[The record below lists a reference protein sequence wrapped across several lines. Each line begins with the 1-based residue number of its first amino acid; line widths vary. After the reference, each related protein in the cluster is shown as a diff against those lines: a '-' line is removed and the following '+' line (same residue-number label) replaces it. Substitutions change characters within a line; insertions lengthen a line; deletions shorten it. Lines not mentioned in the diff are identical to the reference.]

1 MAMVTAHL
9 LNPDGTKSA
18 VSVEVESQD
27 GIYFKKTEY
36 NTPVYV
42 GDNVVWVKNYFE
54 TVASKVIETTGATGR
69 VFVTPAQKSDL
80 NSLIS
85 AFVRQGQ
92 SQLWL
97 EGADTVSLK
106 YHNAAQGV
114 DYTVATREWT
124 TDYITGNSTGQLNLD
139 NRLQALEAIFDGIDD
154 ADEII
159 NKWHELEAFLS
170 GITET
175 ETLTGIITDAITS
188 LKNGNNTWSGDNVW
202 YGSNLFRNVDGQGHI
217 LFESKVASS
226 QFSTLE
232 LRYGGGTA
240 GEIATVTIPHDN
252 GTVALTKYVPSIQLG
267 PSFSGTPKAG
277 DVWIRY

>member
-1 MAMVTAHL
+1 MATVTAYL

-69 VFVTPAQKSDL
+69 VFVTPSQKSDL

-97 EGADTVSLK
+97 EGTDTVLLK
-106 YHNAAQGV
+106 YHHAAQGV

-139 NRLQALEAIFDGIDD
+139 NRLQVLEAIFDGISD

-175 ETLTGIITDAITS
+175 ETLTGVIADALDG
-188 LKNGNNTWSGDNVW
+188 LKRNDNTWLGTQTFHITKLSDN
-202 YGSNLFRNVDGQGHI
+202 YGN
-217 LFESKVASS
+217 K
-226 QFSTLE
+226 
-232 LRYGGGTA
+232 
-240 GEIATVTIPHDN
+240 VTIQAVGGSSS
-252 GTVALTKYVPSIQLG
+252 GTDTGLIRFPYEEGVVALEHNVPSIQLG

>member
-27 GIYFKKTEY
+27 GVYFKKTEY

-69 VFVTPAQKSDL
+69 VFVTPSQKETLRKLNENLVDKLIWNAGEKMFYYLGGSDDQYETFL
-80 NSLIS
+80 
-85 AFVRQGQ
+85 
-92 SQLWL
+92 
-97 EGADTVSLK
+97 
-106 YHNAAQGV
+106 
-114 DYTVATREWT
+114 ATIPWVEN
-124 TDYITGNSTGQLNLD
+124 YITGSPGLGGLNLN
-139 NRLQALEAIFDGIDD
+139 NRLSTLEAIFDGIND
-154 ADEII
+154 ADTII
-159 NKWHELEAFLS
+159 NKWHELEAFLN

-175 ETLTGIITDAITS
+175 ETLTGVISDAITS
-188 LKNGNNTWSGDNVW
+188 LKNGNNTWFGDNTW
-202 YGSNLFRNVDGQGHI
+202 RGSNTFLNDNGPGYI
-217 LFESKVASS
+217 KFESKVETGKY
-226 QFSTLE
+226 STLE
-232 LRYGGGTA
+232 LCYYGGPVGT
-240 GEIATVTIPHDN
+240 IATVHIPHDN

-277 DVWIRY
+277 DVWIKY

>member
-1 MAMVTAHL
+1 MAMVTAYL
-9 LNPDGTKSA
+9 LNPDGTKST

-27 GIYFKKTEY
+27 GVYFKKTEY

-69 VFVTPAQKSDL
+69 VFVTPSQRSDL

-97 EGADTVSLK
+97 EGTDTVLLK

-124 TDYITGNSTGQLNLD
+124 TDYITGNGTGQLNLD
-139 NRLQALEAIFDGIDD
+139 NRVQALEAIFDGISD
-154 ADEII
+154 ADTII

-175 ETLTGIITDAITS
+175 ETLTGVVSGAITS
-188 LKNGNNTWSGDNVW
+188 LKNGNNVW
-202 YGSNLFRNVDGQGHI
+202 YGSNLFRNENGQGYI
-217 LFESKVASS
+217 KFESKVASS

-232 LRYGGGTA
+232 LRYGGGTP

>member
-1 MAMVTAHL
+1 MAMVDAYL
-9 LNPDGTKSA
+9 LNPDGSKS
-18 VSVEVESQD
+18 SVRVEIESQD
-27 GIYFKKTEY
+27 GVYFKKTEY

-69 VFVTPAQKSDL
+69 VFVTPSQKSDL

-97 EGADTVSLK
+97 EGADTVLLK

-139 NRLQALEAIFDGIDD
+139 NRLQALEAIFDGISD
-154 ADEII
+154 ADTII

-175 ETLTGIITDAITS
+175 ETLTGIITDTITS
-188 LKNGNNTWSGDNVW
+188 LKNGDNVW
-202 YGSNLFRNVDGQGHI
+202 SGENLFRNVDGQGYI

>member
-1 MAMVTAHL
+1 M
-9 LNPDGTKSA
+9 
-18 VSVEVESQD
+18 
-27 GIYFKKTEY
+27 
-36 NTPVYV
+36 

-54 TVASKVIETTGATGR
+54 TVASNVVETAGSTGR
-69 VFVTPAQKSDL
+69 VFVTPAQKSAL
-80 NSLIS
+80 VSLTS

-97 EGADTVSLK
+97 EGADTVLLK

-139 NRLQALEAIFDGIDD
+139 NRLQALEAIFDGISD
-154 ADEII
+154 ADTII

-175 ETLTGIITDAITS
+175 QTLTGVISGAITS
-188 LKNGNNTWSGDNVW
+188 LKSGENVW
-202 YGSNLFRNVDGQGHI
+202 YGRNIWSGENLFRNETGQGYI
-217 LFESKVASS
+217 KFESKVASS

-232 LRYGGGTA
+232 LRYGSGTA
-240 GEIATVTIPHDN
+240 GGTATVTIPHDN

-267 PSFSGTPKAG
+267 SSFSGTPKAG

>member
-1 MAMVTAHL
+1 MATVTAYL

-54 TVASKVIETTGATGR
+54 TVASNVVETAGSTGR
-69 VFVTPAQKSDL
+69 VFVTPSQKSDL

-97 EGADTVSLK
+97 EGADTVLLK

-154 ADEII
+154 TDTII

-175 ETLTGIITDAITS
+175 QTLTGVISDAVTS
-188 LKNGNNTWSGDNVW
+188 LKNGNNVW
-202 YGSNLFRNVDGQGHI
+202 YGSNTFRNDNGSGYI
-217 LFESKVASS
+217 KFESKVASS

-232 LRYGGGTA
+232 LRYGSGTA
-240 GEIATVTIPHDN
+240 GGTATVTIPHDN

-267 PSFSGTPKAG
+267 SSFSGTPKAG

>member
-1 MAMVTAHL
+1 MATVTAYL

-54 TVASKVIETTGATGR
+54 TVASNVVETAGATGR
-69 VFVTPAQKSDL
+69 VFVTPAQKSAL
-80 NSLIS
+80 VSLTS

-97 EGADTVSLK
+97 EGADTVLLK
-106 YHNAAQGV
+106 YHHAAQGV

-139 NRLQALEAIFDGIDD
+139 NRLQALEAIFDGISD
-154 ADEII
+154 ADTII

-175 ETLTGIITDAITS
+175 ETLTGIISDAITS
-188 LKNGNNTWSGDNVW
+188 LKNGNNVW
-202 YGSNLFRNVDGQGHI
+202 YGSNTFRNDNGSGYI
-217 LFESKVASS
+217 KFESKVASS

-232 LRYGGGTA
+232 LRYGA
-240 GEIATVTIPHDN
+240 GIAGMATVTIPHDN

-267 PSFSGTPKAG
+267 ASFSGTPKAG

>member
-1 MAMVTAHL
+1 MATVTAYL

-27 GIYFKKTEY
+27 GVYFKKTEY

-69 VFVTPAQKSDL
+69 VFVTPAQKETLRRLNENLVDKLIWNEGDKMFFYLGGSDDQYETFL
-80 NSLIS
+80 
-85 AFVRQGQ
+85 
-92 SQLWL
+92 
-97 EGADTVSLK
+97 
-106 YHNAAQGV
+106 
-114 DYTVATREWT
+114 ATIPWVEN
-124 TDYITGNSTGQLNLD
+124 YITGSPGLGGLNLD
-139 NRLQALEAIFDGIDD
+139 NRLSTLEAIFDGIDD
-154 ADEII
+154 ADTII

-175 ETLTGIITDAITS
+175 ETLTGVVSGAITS
-188 LKNGNNTWSGDNVW
+188 LKNGDNTWSGDNVW
-202 YGSNLFRNVDGQGHI
+202 YGSNLFRNVDGQGYI

-226 QFSTLE
+226 QFSALE
-232 LRYGGGTA
+232 LRYGGGTT
-240 GEIATVTIPHDN
+240 GETATVTIPHDN

-267 PSFSGTPKAG
+267 ASFSGTPKAG

>member
-1 MAMVTAHL
+1 MATVTAYL

-54 TVASKVIETTGATGR
+54 TVATKVIETTGATGR
-69 VFVTPAQKSDL
+69 VFVTPSQKSAL
-80 NSLIS
+80 VSLTS

-97 EGADTVSLK
+97 EGADTVLLK
-106 YHNAAQGV
+106 YHHAAQGV

-139 NRLQALEAIFDGIDD
+139 NRLQALEAIFDGISD
-154 ADEII
+154 ADTII

-175 ETLTGIITDAITS
+175 ETLTGIISDAITS
-188 LKNGNNTWSGDNVW
+188 LKNGNNVW
-202 YGSNLFRNVDGQGHI
+202 YGSNTFRNDNGSGYI
-217 LFESKVASS
+217 KFESKVASS

-240 GEIATVTIPHDN
+240 GATATVTIPHDN

-267 PSFSGTPKAG
+267 ASFSGTPKAG
-277 DVWIRY
+277 DVWIKY

>member
-27 GIYFKKTEY
+27 GVYFKKTEY

-69 VFVTPAQKSDL
+69 VFVTPSQKSDL

-97 EGADTVSLK
+97 EGTDTVSLK

-124 TDYITGNSTGQLNLD
+124 TDYITGNGTGQLNLD
-139 NRLQALEAIFDGIDD
+139 NRVQALEAIFDGISD
-154 ADEII
+154 ADTII

-175 ETLTGIITDAITS
+175 ESLTGVISGAITS
-188 LKNGNNTWSGDNVW
+188 LKNGENVW
-202 YGSNLFRNVDGQGHI
+202 YGSNLFRNENGQGYI
-217 LFESKVASS
+217 KFESKVASS

-232 LRYGGGTA
+232 LRYGGGTP

>member
-1 MAMVTAHL
+1 MATVTAYL

-69 VFVTPAQKSDL
+69 VFVTPSQKSAL

-97 EGADTVSLK
+97 EGADTVLLK
-106 YHNAAQGV
+106 YHHAAQGV

-124 TDYITGNSTGQLNLD
+124 TDYITGNRDGELNLD
-139 NRLQALEAIFDGIDD
+139 NRLQALEAIFDGISD
-154 ADEII
+154 ADTII

-175 ETLTGIITDAITS
+175 ETLTGVISGAITS

-202 YGSNLFRNVDGQGHI
+202 YGSNTFRNDNGPGYI
-217 LFESKVASS
+217 KFESKVASS

-232 LRYGGGTA
+232 LRYGGGAA
-240 GEIATVTIPHDN
+240 GETATVTIPHDN

>member
-1 MAMVTAHL
+1 MATVTAYL

-69 VFVTPAQKSDL
+69 VFVTPSQKSDL

-97 EGADTVSLK
+97 EGADTVLLK

-124 TDYITGNSTGQLNLD
+124 TDYITGNGTGQLNLD
-139 NRLQALEAIFDGIDD
+139 NRVQALEAIFDGISD
-154 ADEII
+154 ADTII

-175 ETLTGIITDAITS
+175 ETLTGVVSGAITS
-188 LKNGNNTWSGDNVW
+188 LKNGDNVW
-202 YGSNLFRNVDGQGHI
+202 YGSNLFRNVDGQGYI

-232 LRYGGGTA
+232 LRYGGGTV
-240 GEIATVTIPHDN
+240 GETATVTIPHDN

-267 PSFSGTPKAG
+267 ASFSGTPKAG

>member
-1 MAMVTAHL
+1 MATVTAYL
-9 LNPDGTKSA
+9 LNPDGTKST

-27 GIYFKKTEY
+27 GVYFKKTEY

-69 VFVTPAQKSDL
+69 VFVTPSQRSDL

-97 EGADTVSLK
+97 EGADTVLLK

-124 TDYITGNSTGQLNLD
+124 TDYITGNGTGQLNLD
-139 NRLQALEAIFDGIDD
+139 NRVQALEAIFDGISD
-154 ADEII
+154 ADTII

-170 GITET
+170 GITES
-175 ETLTGIITDAITS
+175 ETLTGVISGAITS
-188 LKNGNNTWSGDNVW
+188 LKNGNNVW
-202 YGSNLFRNVDGQGHI
+202 RGSNTFRNENGTGYI
-217 LFESKVASS
+217 KFESKVASS

-240 GEIATVTIPHDN
+240 SETATVTIPHDN

>member
-1 MAMVTAHL
+1 MATVTAYL

-69 VFVTPAQKSDL
+69 VFVTPAQKETLRKL
-80 NSLIS
+80 NTNLVDKLI
-85 AFVRQGQ
+85 
-92 SQLWL
+92 W
-97 EGADTVSLK
+97 
-106 YHNAAQGV
+106 NAADKMFFYLGGSDDQ
-114 DYTVATREWT
+114 YETFLATIPWVEN
-124 TDYITGNSTGQLNLD
+124 YITGSSELGGLNLD
-139 NRLQALEAIFDGIDD
+139 NRLSTLETIFDGISD
-154 ADEII
+154 ADTII

-175 ETLTGIITDAITS
+175 QTLTGVISGAITS
-188 LKNGNNTWSGDNVW
+188 LKNGNNVW
-202 YGSNLFRNVDGQGHI
+202 YGSNLFRNDNGPGYI
-217 LFESKVASS
+217 KFESKVASS

-240 GEIATVTIPHDN
+240 SETATVTIPHDN

-267 PSFSGTPKAG
+267 SSFSGTPKAG

>member
-1 MAMVTAHL
+1 MAMVTAYL
-9 LNPDGTKSA
+9 LNPDGTKST

-27 GIYFKKTEY
+27 GVYFKKTEY

-69 VFVTPAQKSDL
+69 VFVTPSQRSDL

-97 EGADTVSLK
+97 EGTDTVLLK

-124 TDYITGNSTGQLNLD
+124 TDYITGNGTGQLNLD
-139 NRLQALEAIFDGIDD
+139 NRVQALEAIFDGISD
-154 ADEII
+154 ADTII

-175 ETLTGIITDAITS
+175 ETLTGVVSGAITS
-188 LKNGNNTWSGDNVW
+188 LKNGNNVW
-202 YGSNLFRNVDGQGHI
+202 YGSNLFRNENGQGYI
-217 LFESKVASS
+217 KFESKVASS
-226 QFSTLE
+226 QFSRLE
-232 LRYGGGTA
+232 LRYGGGTP

>member
-1 MAMVTAHL
+1 MAMVTAYL
-9 LNPDGTKSA
+9 LNPDGTKST

-27 GIYFKKTEY
+27 GVYFKKTEY

-69 VFVTPAQKSDL
+69 VFVTPSQRSDL

-97 EGADTVSLK
+97 EGTDTVLLK

-124 TDYITGNSTGQLNLD
+124 TDYITGNGTGQLNLD
-139 NRLQALEAIFDGIDD
+139 NRVQALEAIFDGISD
-154 ADEII
+154 ADTII

-175 ETLTGIITDAITS
+175 ETLTGVVSGAITS
-188 LKNGNNTWSGDNVW
+188 LKNGNNVW
-202 YGSNLFRNVDGQGHI
+202 YGSNLFRNENGQGYI
-217 LFESKVASS
+217 KFESKVASS
-226 QFSTLE
+226 QFSTLK
-232 LRYGGGTA
+232 LCYGGGTA

>member
-1 MAMVTAHL
+1 MAMVTAYL
-9 LNPDGTKSA
+9 LNPDGTKST

-27 GIYFKKTEY
+27 GVYFKKTEY

-69 VFVTPAQKSDL
+69 VFVTPAQKETLRKLNENLVDKLIWNAEDKMFYYLGGSDDQYETFL
-80 NSLIS
+80 
-85 AFVRQGQ
+85 
-92 SQLWL
+92 
-97 EGADTVSLK
+97 
-106 YHNAAQGV
+106 
-114 DYTVATREWT
+114 ATIPWVEN
-124 TDYITGNSTGQLNLD
+124 YITGSSGLGGLNLD
-139 NRLQALEAIFDGIDD
+139 NRLSTLEAIFDGISD
-154 ADEII
+154 ADTII

-175 ETLTGIITDAITS
+175 ETLTGVVSGAITS
-188 LKNGNNTWSGDNVW
+188 LKNGNNVW
-202 YGSNLFRNVDGQGHI
+202 YGSNLFRNENGQGYI
-217 LFESKVASS
+217 KFESKVASS

-232 LRYGGGTA
+232 LRYGGGTP

>member
-9 LNPDGTKSA
+9 LNPDGTKST
-18 VSVEVESQD
+18 VSVEIESQD
-27 GIYFKKTEY
+27 GVYFKKTEY

-69 VFVTPAQKSDL
+69 VFVTPAQKETLRKLNENLVDKLIWNAGEKMFFYLGGSDDQYETFL
-80 NSLIS
+80 
-85 AFVRQGQ
+85 
-92 SQLWL
+92 
-97 EGADTVSLK
+97 
-106 YHNAAQGV
+106 
-114 DYTVATREWT
+114 ATIPWVEN
-124 TDYITGNSTGQLNLD
+124 YITGSPGLGGLNLN
-139 NRLQALEAIFDGIDD
+139 NRLSTLEAIFDGISD
-154 ADEII
+154 ADTII
-159 NKWHELEAFLS
+159 NKWHELEAFLN

-175 ETLTGIITDAITS
+175 QTLTGVISGAITS

-202 YGSNLFRNVDGQGHI
+202 YGSNTFRNDNGLGYI
-217 LFESKVASS
+217 KFESKVASS

-232 LRYGGGTA
+232 LRYGGGIA
-240 GEIATVTIPHDN
+240 GEMATVTIPHDN

-267 PSFSGTPKAG
+267 ASFSGTPKAG

>member
-1 MAMVTAHL
+1 MAMVTAYL
-9 LNPDGTKSA
+9 LNPDGTKST

-27 GIYFKKTEY
+27 GVYFKKTEY

-69 VFVTPAQKSDL
+69 VFVTPAQKETLRRLNTNLVDKLIWNAGDKMFFYLGGSDDQYETFL
-80 NSLIS
+80 
-85 AFVRQGQ
+85 
-92 SQLWL
+92 
-97 EGADTVSLK
+97 
-106 YHNAAQGV
+106 
-114 DYTVATREWT
+114 ATIPWVEN
-124 TDYITGNSTGQLNLD
+124 YITGSPGLGGLNLD
-139 NRLQALEAIFDGIDD
+139 NRLSTLEAIFDGISD
-154 ADEII
+154 ADTII

-175 ETLTGIITDAITS
+175 ETLTGVVSGAITS
-188 LKNGNNTWSGDNVW
+188 LKSGENVW
-202 YGSNLFRNVDGQGHI
+202 YGRNIWSGENLFRNENGQGYI

-240 GEIATVTIPHDN
+240 GETATVTIPHDN

-267 PSFSGTPKAG
+267 ASFSGTPKAG

>member
-1 MAMVTAHL
+1 MATVTAYL

-18 VSVEVESQD
+18 VSVEIESQD
-27 GIYFKKTEY
+27 GVYFKKTEY

-54 TVASKVIETTGATGR
+54 TVASNVVETAGSTGR
-69 VFVTPAQKSDL
+69 VFVTPSQKSDL

-97 EGADTVSLK
+97 EGADTVLLK

-154 ADEII
+154 TDEII

-175 ETLTGIITDAITS
+175 ETLTGIISDTITS
-188 LKNGNNTWSGDNVW
+188 LKNGNNVW
-202 YGSNLFRNVDGQGHI
+202 YGSNTFRNDNGSGYI
-217 LFESKVASS
+217 KFESKVASS

-240 GEIATVTIPHDN
+240 GEAATVTIPHDN

>member
-1 MAMVTAHL
+1 MATVTAYL

-54 TVASKVIETTGATGR
+54 TVASNVVETAGSTGR
-69 VFVTPAQKSDL
+69 VFVTPSQKSGL

-97 EGADTVSLK
+97 EGADTVLLK
-106 YHNAAQGV
+106 YHHAAQGV

-139 NRLQALEAIFDGIDD
+139 NRLQALEAIFDGISD
-154 ADEII
+154 ADTII

-175 ETLTGIITDAITS
+175 QTLTGVISGAITS
-188 LKNGNNTWSGDNVW
+188 
-202 YGSNLFRNVDGQGHI
+202 HI
-217 LFESKVASS
+217 VLLLFERFILV
-226 QFSTLE
+226 
-232 LRYGGGTA
+232 
-240 GEIATVTIPHDN
+240 
-252 GTVALTKYVPSIQLG
+252 LG
-267 PSFSGTPKAG
+267 KSGKL
-277 DVWIRY
+277 Y